1 MNLKNEKKFN
11 SDGPWGW
18 LWGKILK
25 LKGIG
30 IDAIEWWIL
39 TKLTFYQ
46 DSCFFAFV
54 KSEEKWWF

>member
-39 TKLTFYQ
+39 TKLTFIRIL
-46 DSCFFAFV
+46 AFLLL
-54 KSEEKWWF
+54 